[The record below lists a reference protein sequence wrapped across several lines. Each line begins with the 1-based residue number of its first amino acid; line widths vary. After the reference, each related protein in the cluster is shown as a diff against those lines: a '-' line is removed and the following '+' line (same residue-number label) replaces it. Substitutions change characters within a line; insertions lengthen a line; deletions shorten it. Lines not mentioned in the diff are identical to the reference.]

1 MLIADFTLQIYNTRL
16 FRIHG
21 IGSTIHLEPVPLSVK
36 SLDPRYTFILDA
48 GLTIYIWYSAQSV
61 NTLKSK
67 SRYSI
72 SLLNVVITINI
83 LKF

>member
-1 MLIADFTLQIYNTRL
+1 MSKKICNTKNARYILVLVYMTIYCYFIL
-16 FRIHG
+16 FRYPI
-21 IGSTIHLEPVPLSVK
+21 
-36 SLDPRYTFILDA
+36 DPRYTFILDA